1 MLLPVPVRGRTAEGK
16 ETRTVTIAD
25 DLLDDA
31 RLSLMQAVYN
41 GVLFADPTDD
51 DAHPWVYLI
60 DDGTDDLARPPGAR
74 DADADASRRRRR
86 RRDQR
91 RMEDLVQAG
100 AVEFILGLP
109 CLTDEGMAALRRW
122 PAASM
127 EEADR

>member
-1 MLLPVPVRGRTAEGK
+1 MLLPVPHPGRTAEGK

-25 DLLDDA
+25 DLLDEA
-31 RLSLMQAVYN
+31 RLSLLQAVYD

-60 DDGTDDLARPPGAR
+60 DDGTDDLADDDVLSAE
-74 DADADASRRRRR
+74 
-86 RRDQR
+86 DQG

-109 CLTDEGMAALRRW
+109 CLTEEGMAALRRW
-122 PAASM
+122 SAASM
-127 EEADR
+127 EEVDR

>member
-1 MLLPVPVRGRTAEGK
+1 VP
-16 ETRTVTIAD
+16 ISD

-60 DDGTDDLARPPGAR
+60 DDGTDDLADAHPWVYLV
-74 DADADASRRRRR
+74 DADADDLADVGVLS
-86 RRDQR
+86 DENQM

-122 PAASM
+122 PAGSM

>member
-1 MLLPVPVRGRTAEGK
+1 VP
-16 ETRTVTIAD
+16 ISD

-60 DDGTDDLARPPGAR
+60 DDGADDLADDDVLSAE
-74 DADADASRRRRR
+74 
-86 RRDQR
+86 DQG
-91 RMEDLVQAG
+91 RMEDLVQMG